1 MKVRSR
7 TNSVMSG
14 ASTLSGGWFKSLSEG
29 DLHKADAML
38 SNTTAESEATVD
50 AMAPVN
56 SVNGH

>member
-1 MKVRSR
+1 
-7 TNSVMSG
+7 MSG

-56 SVNGH
+56 GVNGH